1 MAIYVSSQVG
11 KKILFW
17 KKIYSW
23 SNKFLDDDV
32 GIFELMISPLYFDY
46 MFDVSYNY
54 VVVDTTVG
62 MLELTKL
69 SLNWLDIEKFIV
81 I

>member
-1 MAIYVSSQVG
+1 
-11 KKILFW
+11 
-17 KKIYSW
+17 
-23 SNKFLDDDV
+23 
-32 GIFELMISPLYFDY
+32 MISPLYFDY

-54 VVVDTTVG
+54 FVVDTTVG

-69 SLNWLDIEKFIV
+69 SLNWQEKFIV